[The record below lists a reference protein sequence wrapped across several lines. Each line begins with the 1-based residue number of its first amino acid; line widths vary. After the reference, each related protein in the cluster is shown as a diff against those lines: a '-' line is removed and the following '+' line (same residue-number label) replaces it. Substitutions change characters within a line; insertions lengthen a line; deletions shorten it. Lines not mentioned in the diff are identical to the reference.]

1 MSVGGCV
8 GIWRKGQ
15 PYVDKGKSCLI
26 FSDLLGFFFLEQIR
40 KWVSATQ
47 YNVVGYTLMK
57 GKKLIRGVL
66 ANVKEKIAEWQK
78 MVCFYWGVINKGA

>member
-1 MSVGGCV
+1 MSHIFRPFRVFLFRTNQKVGK
-8 GIWRKGQ
+8 I
-15 PYVDKGKSCLI
+15 
-26 FSDLLGFFFLEQIR
+26 
-40 KWVSATQ
+40 SATQ

>member
-1 MSVGGCV
+1 MSHIFRPFGVFLF
-8 GIWRKGQ
+8 RPNQKL
-15 PYVDKGKSCLI
+15 GKLS
-26 FSDLLGFFFLEQIR
+26 
-40 KWVSATQ
+40 VTQ

-78 MVCFYWGVINKGA
+78 MVCFYWGVVNKGA